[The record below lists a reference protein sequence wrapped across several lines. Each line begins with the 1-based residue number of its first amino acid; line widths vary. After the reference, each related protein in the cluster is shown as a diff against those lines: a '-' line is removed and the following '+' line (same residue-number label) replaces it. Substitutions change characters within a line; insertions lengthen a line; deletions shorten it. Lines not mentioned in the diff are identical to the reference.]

1 MIFIKKF
8 FEFTLHMI
16 TITST
21 ELVAE
26 FLGTG
31 LRLFQL
37 EEQCTKYVGAGFN
50 YEREAYELNFSQLV
64 GC

>member
-1 MIFIKKF
+1 
-8 FEFTLHMI
+8 MI
-16 TITST
+16 TITCS

-31 LRLFQL
+31 LHPFQL
-37 EEQCTKYVGAGFN
+37 EEQCTKYARAGFN
-50 YEREAYELNFSQLV
+50 YEREAHELDFSQLV